1 MYTRLIACLAGE
13 KLGPAAVEGDDYE
26 PVRIGLW
33 ERGCP
38 RTHARTHAHAR
49 TGTRPGAI
57 GTNGSP
63 DHSWRNLQNWRKFR
77 HWRNCRDC
85 ANWHTYVPHAQLAQL
100 PRLAGL
106 TLAIVRTFARP
117 ECASLRIFLRPYPQ
131 AGGSGALRT
140 TECACA
146 NNPK

>member
-1 MYTRLIACLAGE
+1 MDGR
-13 KLGPAAVEGDDYE
+13 AAEEGDDYE
-26 PVRIGLW
+26 PVLDSGNRNV
-33 ERGCP
+33 P
-38 RTHARTHAHAR
+38 ARTHARTRAH
-49 TGTRPGAI
+49 
-57 GTNGSP
+57 
-63 DHSWRNLQNWRKFR
+63 WRKFR
-77 HWRNCRDC
+77 HWRNCRDW